1 MEPGISQPGCAESV
15 FSAHTCV
22 HRWGGGGETQ
32 KKINIHRAVFFL
44 LEIPHL
50 VLGES
55 AQMVT
60 LEVRWECRRTS
71 KEGRLCRN
79 GTKRDCN
86 TSLQPNK
93 RLQSAAVLGSGLS
106 WVLCESGFW
115 F

>member
-1 MEPGISQPGCAESV
+1 M
-15 FSAHTCV
+15 
-22 HRWGGGGETQ
+22 Q

-86 TSLQPNK
+86 TSLQPNR